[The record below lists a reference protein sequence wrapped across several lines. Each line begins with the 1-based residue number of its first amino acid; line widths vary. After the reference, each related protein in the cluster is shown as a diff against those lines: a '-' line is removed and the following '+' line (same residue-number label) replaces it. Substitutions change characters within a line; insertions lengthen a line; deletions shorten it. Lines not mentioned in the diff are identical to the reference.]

1 VVAAV
6 SVSER
11 DLRALLEIVRG
22 DRGELPEDGLP
33 PSLLSDLMAQV
44 GCDLLTFSAQDTCR
58 GEFLFV
64 QGIAADGSDDGED
77 GDDDAHLYWGAYRDC
92 AHCVYPD
99 RGDLRS
105 VTKTSDFYSVR
116 QWHATSM
123 YSEALRGIEHM
134 LMLCLPGCP
143 GAVTKPGPGPDV
155 RLVFHRASGPDF
167 SERDRALLELLR
179 PHLHEAWA
187 DVQQR
192 RRGTP
197 PLTPRHWELMGLVA
211 AGHTNTQIARR
222 LGISAGTVRA
232 HLQEI
237 YVRLQVSSR
246 TAAVTRAFP
255 DHMSFGAVRG

>member
-1 VVAAV
+1 VVAEL

-11 DLRALLEIVRG
+11 DLRVLLGIVRD
-22 DRGELPEDGLP
+22 DRDDLPETGLS
-33 PSLLSDLMAQV
+33 PSLLSDLMAGV
-44 GCDLLTFSAQDTCR
+44 GADMLTFSAQDTRR

-64 QGIAADGSDDGED
+64 QDVPADVSDDGQ
-77 GDDDAHLYWGAYRDC
+77 DDDEGDQVFWAAYRDC
-92 AHCVYPD
+92 AHCAYPD

-105 VTKTSDFYSVR
+105 VTKTSDFYSLR

-143 GAVTKPGPGPDV
+143 GPVAKPGPGPDV
-155 RLVFHRASGPDF
+155 RLVLHRQSGPDF

-179 PHLHEAWA
+179 PHLHQAWS
-187 DVQQR
+187 DVQRR
-192 RRGTP
+192 RRGTR
-197 PLTPRHWELMGLVA
+197 PLTARHWELLGLVA
-211 AGHTNTQIARR
+211 AGHTNAQIARR

-237 YVRLQVSSR
+237 YGRLQVSSR

-255 DHMSFGAVRG
+255 DHMS